1 MKYKTVLYIGKNVH
15 TDVIIC
21 GGALA
26 GMTLALSL
34 QTKGFDVLVI
44 DPRSVNELIE
54 KDKRTTAIAAG
65 PKKFY
70 DNLGVWKKLESK
82 AEEIKTINILDG
94 SSSISLVFDYKDYV
108 SKNIS
113 ADIKSLGHVV
123 ENSDLIQQIDLRI
136 KNLKKCGKVKR
147 INSKVLN
154 IKVDKFS
161 AKVFLENNKI
171 ISTNLIVAADGK
183 NSLIRKMA
191 GIKENRSYYD
201 QEAYVTQILHKKDH
215 NNIALEKFLPGGPL
229 AVLPMKKHNNYYKS
243 AIIWSDQKE
252 VTRSR
257 LTSSKKNPDSISYE
271 LERHCFNWLGKIKLY
286 GASHAFPLE
295 LVKPKNIASDRIVL
309 MGDAAHAIHPIAGQ
323 GFNLSLR
330 GMEKFSEMCAYRANL
345 GLDIGS
351 IKFLKDYENYRK
363 VDVVSLINATHA
375 LNEFFRNSKP
385 YIKTFRRLGLSTV
398 SKTPF
403 LKRAFMKYAMGI

>member
-1 MKYKTVLYIGKNVH
+1 MH

-34 QTKGFDVLVI
+34 QKKGFDVLLV
-44 DPRSVNELIE
+44 DPRSVRELMQQ
-54 KDKRTTAIAAG
+54 DKRTTAIAAG
-65 PKKFY
+65 PRKFF
-70 DNLGVWKKLESK
+70 DDLGVWNKLESK
-82 AEEIKTINILDG
+82 AEAINTINILDG

-108 SKNIS
+108 RNNIS
-113 ADIKSLGHVV
+113 TSIKSLGHVV
-123 ENSDLIQQIDLRI
+123 ENSDLIKQIDLTT

-171 ISTNLIVAADGK
+171 ISASLIVAADGK

-191 GIKENRSYYD
+191 GIKENKSSYG
-201 QEAYVTQILHKKDH
+201 QEAYVTQILHKEDH

-229 AVLPMKKHNNYYKS
+229 AVLPMLKHNNYYRS
-243 AIIWSDQKE
+243 AIIWSDNKE

-257 LTSSKKNPDSISYE
+257 LKASKSNPDAISYE
-271 LERHCFNWLGKIKLY
+271 LERHCFDWLGNIKLY
-286 GASHAFPLE
+286 GVSNVFPLE
-295 LVKPKNIASDRIVL
+295 LIQPKNITSERIIL

-330 GMEKFSEMCAYRANL
+330 GMEKFSEMCAVRASL

-351 IKFLKDYENYRK
+351 IKFLKDYEKKRK
-363 VDVVSLINATHA
+363 LDVVSLINATHA
-375 LNEFFRNSKP
+375 LNELFRNSKP
-385 YIKTFRRLGLSTV
+385 YIKTIRRLGLSTV
-398 SKTPF
+398 SNAPF